1 MNNLVKTGILATRAL
16 QNLDPETL
24 EYVVE
29 REVETKPSRT
39 QHSYDAQKQSK
50 HDNAKDKKAK
60 RWN

>member
-1 MNNLVKTGILATRAL
+1 MNNTTKTGILATRAL

-29 REVETKPSRT
+29 QQEELKPSRA
-39 QHSYDAQKQSK
+39 QHSYEAQKFAK
-50 HDNAKDKKAK
+50 HEHNKDRKAK